1 MTVSALPPSFWQ
13 LLYPWLVHSVVARAV
28 QLSLIFH
35 AIASHTLSTWVSAML
50 AAGATASTL
59 MTVPV
64 GRLFNRLGPGHIN
77 RIATCF
83 CLIGTFGLYCL
94 PLDFEHIYCSILI
107 WIIVGQCLLFTSVA
121 SYRGMGALFTG
132 KQRLVAFARMNIV
145 SNISDIVTPVAVGW
159 LFFLNAESIP
169 IVAGLLAL
177 TSFCMPRPKLLTSE
191 SSSSS
196 PASISLLCNVKK
208 VWVTRPVLLAI
219 FIGATIH
226 AILFVFD
233 LIIPITGTALN
244 LTSTQVGSILS
255 TLALSQAIASLYLSM
270 HPVQS
275 NRLFNQFLNSLFLGS
290 VALFFAFMAQSFIS
304 LLVVTLIIGLGFGM
318 IQPLSMSLIYHHTA
332 PTSVGDA
339 VSIRLLLNSLG
350 RIFAP
355 MVLALSLSYMS
366 PSTFLSVIGI
376 LILSVVG
383 ILKWLY
389 KTQILKGHSP

>member
-77 RIATCF
+77 RIATSF

-107 WIIVGQCLLFTSVA
+107 WIIAGQCLLFTSVA

-132 KQRLVAFARMNIV
+132 KQRLIAFARMNIV

-177 TSFCMPRPKLLTSE
+177 TSFCMPRPKLLTSD

-196 PASISLLCNVKK
+196 PASISLLGNVKK
-208 VWVTRPVLLAI
+208 VWVTRPVFLAI
-219 FIGATIH
+219 LIGATIH
-226 AILFVFD
+226 SILFVFD

-290 VALFFAFMAQSFIS
+290 VALFFAFTTSFCS
-304 LLVVTLIIGLGFGM
+304 LLIVTLIIGLGYGM

-366 PSTFLSVIGI
+366 PSTFLSVIAI

-389 KTQILKGHSP
+389 KDADT

>member
-1 MTVSALPPSFWQ
+1 
-13 LLYPWLVHSVVARAV
+13 
-28 QLSLIFH
+28 
-35 AIASHTLSTWVSAML
+35 
-50 AAGATASTL
+50 
-59 MTVPV
+59 
-64 GRLFNRLGPGHIN
+64 
-77 RIATCF
+77 
-83 CLIGTFGLYCL
+83 
-94 PLDFEHIYCSILI
+94 
-107 WIIVGQCLLFTSVA
+107 
-121 SYRGMGALFTG
+121 MGALFTG
-132 KQRLVAFARMNIV
+132 KQRLIAFARMNIV

-177 TSFCMPRPKLLTSE
+177 TGFCMPRPKLLTSD

-196 PASISLLCNVKK
+196 PASISLLGNVKK
-208 VWVTRPVLLAI
+208 VWVTRPVFLAI
-219 FIGATIH
+219 LIGATIH
-226 AILFVFD
+226 SILFVFD

-290 VALFFAFMAQSFIS
+290 VALFFAFTTSFCS
-304 LLVVTLIIGLGFGM
+304 LLIVTLIIGLGYGM

-366 PSTFLSVIGI
+366 PSTFLSVIAI

-389 KTQILKGHSP
+389 KDADT